1 MVFSNILA
9 IPDAGLVQETE
20 RGAHVK
26 IIQGQ
31 IRACFAFD
39 IGYEVKLDL
48 LQKIAAVTPVPPIS
62 RKKQTPPYLQYT
74 VPPQILSLG
83 PIDDLHQS
91 HIFESPGSIRATVFD
106 FGALSLAYHWTLDER
121 DDLSIEDLPALS
133 HKLHQLDLESHARG
147 LVTGLLANLAPAILR
162 PRLDPLVEDYYL
174 FIIERLDENPGGEE
188 LLKRYHPTLA
198 QTLRF
203 EVQPL
208 SRTQQ
213 EEALSQSVSYY
224 ENDLALIDWNA
235 SILYDP
241 DYEDSANVLEFL
253 NVELLEARFVDSQ
266 LDRRLLSHAPLPP
279 PIRFGLLPF
288 RAPYQKQIEELAE
301 LKSEF
306 LILNERVDNSLKL
319 IGDLY
324 LARLHSAAARR
335 FYLHEW
341 NLIISR
347 KLEIINDLY
356 EMLTD
361 RIQVAQSQVLE
372 LIIIILILVELVIGL
387 SKH

>member
-1 MVFSNILA
+1 MRSVQMCWYLNWLA
-9 IPDAGLVQETE
+9 GFTG
-20 RGAHVK
+20 RGALMK
-26 IIQGQ
+26 IVQGQ
-31 IRACFAFD
+31 VRAFFAFD

-48 LQKIAAVTPVPPIS
+48 LQKIAEATPVPPIS

-83 PIDDLHQS
+83 AIRDLQRS
-91 HIFESPGSIRATVFD
+91 EIFTIPGSIRATIFD
-106 FGALSLAYHWTLDER
+106 FGALSLSYHWTFDEK
-121 DDLSIEDLPALS
+121 DDLSIEDLPELS
-133 HKLHQLDLESHARG
+133 HKLHQLDLENHARS
-147 LVTGLLANLAPAILR
+147 LVSGMLATLAPSILR

-174 FIIERLDENPGGEE
+174 FIIERLEENLGGED
-188 LLKRYHPTLA
+188 LLTRYRHTLA

-203 EVQPL
+203 EIQSL
-208 SRTQQ
+208 SRSQQ

-288 RAPYQKQIEELAE
+288 RTPYQKQIEELAE

-361 RIQVAQSQVLE
+361 RIQVAQSQILE

-387 SKH
+387 SKP